1 MFQQEDKHRMSPSY
15 KLSPSDLTFLWDEC
29 KRCFYLKVIH
39 NFQRPRAP
47 FPKIFGIID
56 RLMNSYFKGKRSNQ
70 VSSDLPDGVIEYGEK
85 WVESHPI
92 RFPGRTASC
101 FLRGRFDTVI
111 AFAEGGYA
119 VVDFK
124 TTKPTAGHV
133 PFYSRQLHAYAY
145 ALEHPAPRKFSLQP
159 VTRLGLLC
167 VEPSAIDRMENG
179 QLAYYGEA
187 VWLEIPKDEEVFL
200 RFLEEVMDVLENPT
214 PPPPGVECGYCRY
227 RESSLV
233 DGW

>member
-1 MFQQEDKHRMSPSY
+1 MTPSF

-29 KRCFYLKVIH
+29 KRCFYLKVVH

-56 RLMNSYFKGKRSNQ
+56 RLMNSFFKGKRSSEI
-70 VSSDLPDGVIEYGEK
+70 SSDLPDGVIEYGEK
-85 WVESHPI
+85 WVESQPI
-92 RFPGRTASC
+92 HFPDRSASC

-124 TTKPTAGHV
+124 TTKPTKKHV

-145 ALEHPAPRKFSLQP
+145 ALEHPAPGKFSLQP
-159 VTRLGLLC
+159 VTKLGLLC
-167 VEPSAIDRMENG
+167 VEPSAIDRLEVG
-179 QLAYYGEA
+179 QLAYFGEP
-187 VWLEIPKDEEVFL
+187 VWLEIPKDEEIFL
-200 RFLEEVMDVLENPT
+200 SFLQEVMDVLDNPT
-214 PPPPGVECGYCRY
+214 PPRPALECGYCEY
-227 RESSLV
+227 REKTMTS
-233 DGW
+233 GWEERS